1 MKIFSSSDDI
11 YHEISQLKL
20 KGQKVGFV
28 PTMGALHRGHLQL
41 VQQSIAENDFTISSI
56 FVNPLQFNNKED
68 FLKYPQTL
76 EKDIP
81 LLDSIHCN
89 ALFKPDYEQVYRD
102 KSEKKFELGIYDQ
115 VMEGKYRPG
124 HLHGVAN
131 VVFRFFEIVQPD
143 KAYFGLKDYQQYL
156 VIKNIVAP
164 LFKNLEIIGVETVRD
179 ENGLALSSRNLRL
192 TKEAYKSAIQVP
204 DLLFQIRKKWDE
216 TSMDEIKHWF
226 NESMNDLPE
235 IEAEYLEV
243 ANFQT
248 LMPAEKTD
256 DKSNLR
262 VFTAFYAGGVR
273 LIDNISLA

>member
-1 MKIFSSSDDI
+1 MKTFSSSDDI
-11 YHEISQLKL
+11 SHEISQLKL
-20 KGQKVGFV
+20 KGQKIGFV

-56 FVNPLQFNNKED
+56 FINPLQFNNKED

-81 LLDSIHCN
+81 LLESIHCN

-102 KSEKKFELGIYDQ
+102 KAEKKFELGNYDQ

-124 HLHGVAN
+124 HFHGVAN

-192 TKEAYKSAIQVP
+192 SKEAYKSAIQVP
-204 DLLFQIRKKWDE
+204 ELLFQIRKKWDE
-216 TSMDEIKHWF
+216 SSMDEIKQWF
-226 NESMNDLPE
+226 YTSMNDLPE
-235 IEAEYLEV
+235 IEVEYLEV
-243 ANFQT
+243 ANSQT
-248 LMPAEKTD
+248 LIPAEKSD
-256 DKSNLR
+256 EKSNLR

-273 LIDNISLA
+273 LIDNISLV